1 MYSFSLICA
10 SFLYKLLVQ
19 QFFFS
24 IFYIKKIIFS
34 INKFEKLLKIIEKL
48 LKNY

>member
-10 SFLYKLLVQ
+10 SFLYELLVQ

-24 IFYIKKIIFS
+24 IFYIKKIIFQEQYF
-34 INKFEKLLKIIEKL
+34 K
-48 LKNY
+48 